1 MTNDKLMTDAP
12 SFKMLIISYYH
23 DAMISRIPVLNNSDF
38 DEYMIGL
45 ACMQPCKTSSTRR
58 GTLLVSM
65 LSNVPSVKYQ
75 INHYLQEQA
84 AYIVAAYSEKCD
96 NLLCSWINLI
106 DVTMNAY

>member
-1 MTNDKLMTDAP
+1 MHDYHMTNDKLMTDAP
-12 SFKMLIISYYH
+12 SFKMRIISYYH
-23 DAMISRIPVLNNSDF
+23 DAMITMITVLNNSDF

-75 INHYLQEQA
+75 INHYLQEQVQH
-84 AYIVAAYSEKCD
+84 I
-96 NLLCSWINLI
+96 LLRPTVKSAIIYCAVGLI
-106 DVTMNAY
+106 C